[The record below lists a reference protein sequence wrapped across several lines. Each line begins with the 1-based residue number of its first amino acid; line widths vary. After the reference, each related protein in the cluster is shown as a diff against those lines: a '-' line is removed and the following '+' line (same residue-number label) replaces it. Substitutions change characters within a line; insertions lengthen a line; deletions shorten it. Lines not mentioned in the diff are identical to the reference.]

1 MEEYRKGKGK
11 SKGYGKGPYSGY
23 GKGAWEPQGPKGHG
37 KGYGKKGLYW
47 FDQEPVESN
56 NQYNPAWAFAV
67 SEKPKAKV
75 IEKKPRGPPGLAPP
89 IITSISNMY
98 EHLTS
103 DDENCSDDDEVM
115 TDNGKHR
122 SFTIGDA
129 LTIATKKKPPKK
141 IEVETKKKIPL
152 QIENKLIF
160 RRIRPMAYSMFL
172 RSLLHQSTCCR
183 Q

>member
-1 MEEYRKGKGK
+1 M
-11 SKGYGKGPYSGY
+11 
-23 GKGAWEPQGPKGHG
+23 
-37 KGYGKKGLYW
+37 
-47 FDQEPVESN
+47 
-56 NQYNPAWAFAV
+56 

-122 SFTIGDA
+122 SFTISDA
-129 LTIATKKKPPKK
+129 ITIATKKKTPKK
-141 IEVETKKKIPL
+141 IEVNTKK
-152 QIENKLIF
+152 EN
-160 RRIRPMAYSMFL
+160 
-172 RSLLHQSTCCR
+172 STKN
-183 Q
+183 QK